1 MPVFLDRSW
10 MHFGNDVDMRPRNL
24 AYFLREYTLPE
35 IARFASQRVFRRQR
49 FISPGDDP
57 YDKTNFQPWLYTK
70 GDTLPF
76 DDGSLHYIFSEHF
89 FNMLFFD
96 EVMALLREC
105 HRVLAT
111 SGVIRTI
118 VPDSDL
124 RTYEPPEPA
133 GYPKR
138 NIPFTDPRKN
148 KTRYSVYMLT
158 EMLKIAGFEPVPL
171 RYCDREGNY
180 VIRSPADLKDCYG
193 VCPDPAVV
201 FDLSYIIR
209 SDALM
214 VDGVKLSCRESE
226 LAHGRPPQGGYREPA
241 KVSKTF

>member
-1 MPVFLDRSW
+1 MDALRERCG
-10 MHFGNDVDMRPRNL
+10 HAPRNL

-148 KTRYSVYMLT
+148 KTRYSVLHFSQKCQPHAARRIRRWMNRRIFGRKPAIDGRCEYSPC
-158 EMLKIAGFEPVPL
+158 IAS
-171 RYCDREGNY
+171 RRN
-180 VIRSPADLKDCYG
+180 S
-193 VCPDPAVV
+193 
-201 FDLSYIIR
+201 
-209 SDALM
+209 
-214 VDGVKLSCRESE
+214 
-226 LAHGRPPQGGYREPA
+226 
-241 KVSKTF
+241 